1 MLMNSTMHI
10 LKSPQEIDLS
20 LPGIM
25 EAHAGTG
32 KTYTIV
38 QLVLRILQQPQ
49 QNRFIHIREI
59 LLVTYT
65 DKAAGELQS
74 RIREGLEKCIA
85 DLSPAQ
91 SVLHTHLSDCLNNL
105 HEAFIGTIHGVCQRL
120 LRTWPF
126 ETHSPFQTEMAS
138 DGDGLEQ
145 TLRTCIRTDWQQE
158 STQIPWAL
166 AQLGNQKIGLKQK
179 HFDGIVEIA
188 SKLLDR
194 QNAELNRRSVQGH
207 NLASLRQAMEQTHA
221 SLESPEMQQDLI
233 GKLQTLQDLIARAT
247 MPKKSNPEALEAFH
261 ALPEKLQKLQQHPE
275 LARQQDWIEL
285 FRYRKSSS
293 NRALEIF
300 LKDFGKDPSGA
311 AVVSAIVDLQGS
323 TFANLQEKSNKL
335 VNLVLDVL
343 ICDAAEILSE
353 RWNSFKETHCLLSFQ
368 DMLSRMAKASNSF
381 AFRTAL
387 RERLRYGIIDEFQD
401 TSVLQWSIF
410 RNLFFENGAIVPNST
425 LYLVGDPKQSIYAF
439 QGADVCTYM
448 DARRFILDCGG
459 RLYGLVQ
466 NYRST
471 QDLIGD
477 YNRIL
482 GNCDW
487 FRMSGI
493 DYPMP
498 GAGGQMAEA
507 PARKDKPTD
516 TWSRG
521 AVQILPVQGNAR
533 KSKQRLAE
541 SCAHAIQ
548 SLLGTTLQVPKGD
561 SWTSLTLDPSH
572 FAVIVETHSLAEPF
586 LAEFRKRRIPA
597 TKYKLQGVFQ
607 SPMARDL
614 TALLFSIASE
624 TSQSELRIP
633 ALLTRFYN
641 LHPSEVEPER
651 DLDQNAALSRH
662 ITEWQALRDRR
673 RWGQLF
679 GSIQSLTHIS
689 ERLALLQDGDRHL
702 ADWRQLVDFSLQFLV
717 RENHSLPELAEHLHR
732 LLLGEERA
740 TDEQN
745 LHMLSTGLASVKVL
759 TMHASKGLEFPVVF
773 VIPAGEK
780 GSSAKVVQNWMGD
793 DRKSQVILANS
804 KQMEELFDNGLP
816 PNLVQANQERRRLLY
831 VALTRPQFLL
841 FLPLQLKP
849 NGSPYESIL
858 TPRLQE
864 LQSEASFEIFRESEW
879 PISEEHTLS
888 VKDVLPQSPP
898 EFLQAES
905 QAQQVRTRRSL
916 LQLTE
921 KHSHQTSYTELSHG
935 IPRDHQLSP
944 SEELETP
951 VVNMP
956 SALPGGK
963 DTGDA
968 LHLVL
973 EECLGQQNIAW
984 DRMRSLLEGHLENN
998 GVLARLAT
1006 PEEKQLAVDAGLRMI
1021 RLGMESKMNL
1031 SALGSTD
1038 TILRDL
1044 PISCRKAELE
1054 FQLQAGPD
1062 WVHGFMDLVFRLPAP
1077 GFAHP
1082 WRYYILDWKSN
1093 SLEKYDQE
1101 QIAQSIRTSH
1111 YDLQA
1116 KLYLHALHLHLQ
1128 GLLGSAYDPTVN
1140 LGGAVYVYLRA
1151 FEHQDHCQPW
1161 LLKSDVVGC
1170 AQFVQEQLH
1179 MAFPRNAQGVPYD
1192 S

>member
-1 MLMNSTMHI
+1 MQMNNTMHI
-10 LKSPQEIDLS
+10 LKSPQEIDLC

-38 QLVLRILQQPQ
+38 QMVLRILQQPQ

-74 RIREGLEKCIA
+74 RIREGLETHIA
-85 DLSPAQ
+85 ELDTSQ
-91 SVLHTHLSDCLNNL
+91 TGLHAHLSDCLNNL

-126 ETHSPFQTEMAS
+126 ETHSPFQTEMTS

-166 AQLGNQKIGLKQK
+166 AQLGNQQIGLAQK
-179 HFDGIVEIA
+179 HFDGIVDLA
-188 SKLLDR
+188 SKLLDKK
-194 QNAELNRRSVQGH
+194 NAELDRRSVQGH
-207 NLASLRQAMEQTHA
+207 NLVSLRQAMEQIHA
-221 SLESPEMQQDLI
+221 TLESPEVLRELN
-233 GKLQTLQDLIARAT
+233 GKLQTLRELCAHAS
-247 MPKKSNPEALEAFH
+247 MPKTSNPEALEAFS
-261 ALPEKLQKLQQHPE
+261 ALPGNLQKLQQHPE
-275 LARQQDWIEL
+275 LARQQNWDEL
-285 FRYRKSSS
+285 FKYRKNPSGSF
-293 NRALEIF
+293 LKIF
-300 LKDFGKDPSGA
+300 LKDFSKDLAGASVIA
-311 AVVSAIVDLQGS
+311 AVEDLQTC
-323 TFANLQEKSNKL
+323 TFCKSCDDSRILENLIL
-335 VNLVLDVL
+335 GVLQ
-343 ICDAAEILSE
+343 CDAAEILSE
-353 RWNSFKETHCLLSFQ
+353 RWNSFKDSHCLLSFQ
-368 DMLSRMAKASNSF
+368 DMLSRMAKASDSL

-448 DARRFILDCGG
+448 DARRFILECGG

-471 QDLIGD
+471 QDLITG
-477 YNRIL
+477 YNHIL

-498 GAGGQMAEA
+498 GAGGQIAEA

-516 TWSRG
+516 TWNRG

-561 SWTSLTLDPSH
+561 SWTTLTLDPSH

-614 TALLFSIASE
+614 NALLFSIASE

-702 ADWRQLVDFSLQFLV
+702 ADWRQLVDFSLTFLV

-732 LLLGEERA
+732 LLQGEEHA
-740 TDEQN
+740 TDDQN
-745 LHMLSTGLASVKVL
+745 LHMLSTGMASVKVL

-773 VIPAGEK
+773 VVPAGEK
-780 GSSAKVVQNWMGD
+780 IASDSVQSWMGD
-793 DRKSQVILANS
+793 NRKSQVILADS
-804 KQMEELFDNGLP
+804 EQMKSLFGKDQQP
-816 PNLVQANQERRRLLY
+816 HKIQANQERRRLLY

-841 FLPLQLKP
+841 FVPLQLKP
-849 NGSPYESIL
+849 NGSPYESVL

-864 LQSEASFEIFRESEW
+864 LQGNGMVEFFEASEW
-879 PISEEHTLS
+879 PVSILHSKPVE
-888 VKDVLPQSPP
+888 DVLPQNPP

-905 QAQQVRTRRSL
+905 QALQVRARRSL
-916 LQLTE
+916 LQLPE

-984 DRMRSLLEGHLENN
+984 DRMRTLLEGHLENN
-998 GVLARLAT
+998 GVLARLNS

-1021 RLGMESKMNL
+1021 RLGMESKL
-1031 SALGSTD
+1031 CLGALGSPD
-1038 TILRDL
+1038 IALCEL
-1044 PISCRKAELE
+1044 PIASRKAELE

-1062 WVHGFMDLVFRLPAP
+1062 WVHGFMDLVFRIPAP
-1077 GFAHP
+1077 GSAHP
-1082 WRYYILDWKSN
+1082 WRYFVLDWKSN

-1101 QIAQSIRTSH
+1101 QIAQSIHTSH

-1128 GLLGSAYDPTVN
+1128 GLLGSAYDPSVN

-1151 FEHQDHCQPW
+1151 FEYQDHSQPW
-1161 LLKSDVVGC
+1161 LLKPDVVGC